1 MFGAAEEDDAD
12 FLAPGGGWVAGSGLR
27 RLGTAGT
34 TGTGGLGAGGRRQRA
49 WCCYGNV
56 RVTCLT

>member
-12 FLAPGGGWVAGSGLR
+12 FLAPGGGWVTGSGLR

-34 TGTGGLGAGGRRQRA
+34 TGTGGLGAGGSVPGA
-49 WCCYGNV
+49 
-56 RVTCLT
+56 VTVTLG